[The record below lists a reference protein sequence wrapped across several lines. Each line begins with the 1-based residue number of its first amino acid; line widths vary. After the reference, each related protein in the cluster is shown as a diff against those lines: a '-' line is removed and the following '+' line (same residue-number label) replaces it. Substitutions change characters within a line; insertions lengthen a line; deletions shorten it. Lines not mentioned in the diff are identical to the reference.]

1 MLNSEAEAMRDEL
14 VRYTAE
20 LDQIQSSIDEGRLLY
35 ADDPICIEELDK
47 TQANVDHVRYEI
59 RIARLC
65 IKELS

>member
-35 ADDPICIEELDK
+35 ADDPICVKELDQ
-47 TQANVDHVRYEI
+47 TQANVDHVRREI

-65 IKELS
+65 IRELS